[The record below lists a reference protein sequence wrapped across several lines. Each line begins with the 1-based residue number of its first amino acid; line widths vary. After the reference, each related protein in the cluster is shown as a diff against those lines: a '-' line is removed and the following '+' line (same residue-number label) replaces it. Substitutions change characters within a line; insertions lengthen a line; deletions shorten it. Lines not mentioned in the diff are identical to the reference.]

1 MFQITKPVK
10 AHSAWPSAASC
21 RLTTRFPPFASVI
34 TTMTDTNHLA
44 AAALCGNLNNR
55 GVEHGPLGISV
66 LSLPQ
71 TVGDVLPKV

>member
-1 MFQITKPVK
+1 MFQITKPAK
-10 AHSAWPSAASC
+10 AHSAWPSAAPC

-34 TTMTDTNHLA
+34 TTMTYTNHLA
-44 AAALCGNLNNR
+44 AAALCGSLNNR
-55 GVEHGPLGISV
+55 GVEHVSLGISV